1 MSVSIIVASHGY
13 FAKEL
18 VKSAELIV
26 GQVEDVHVLS
36 LLPEQAMDD
45 FMKEATEIVESIDGP
60 VIALADLFGGTPSNV
75 LSTLTQR
82 YDIDVVT
89 GLSLPMFIDLYL
101 TLQNEDVEDKGAL
114 VKRCIDLAQE
124 AIVHTNQEMIKEEED

>member
-1 MSVSIIVASHGY
+1 MSVSIIVASHGR
-13 FAKEL
+13 FAEEL

-26 GQVEDVHVLS
+26 GQVSNVHVLS

-45 FMKEATEIVESIDGP
+45 FMKEAAQIVEESGHP
-60 VIALADLFGGTPSNV
+60 VIALVDLFGGTPSNV
-75 LSTLTQR
+75 MSSLTQR

-101 TLQNEDVEDKGAL
+101 TLQNDTVEDKETL
-114 VKRCIDLAQE
+114 VKRCIEVAQE
-124 AIVHTNQEMIKEEED
+124 ATVHTNKEMIKE

>member
-45 FMKEATEIVESIDGP
+45 FMKETAEIVESIDGP

-101 TLQNEDVEDKGAL
+101 TLQNKDVEDKGAL
-114 VKRCIDLAQE
+114 VKRCIDIAQE
-124 AIVHTNQEMIKEEED
+124 ATVHTNQEMIKEEED